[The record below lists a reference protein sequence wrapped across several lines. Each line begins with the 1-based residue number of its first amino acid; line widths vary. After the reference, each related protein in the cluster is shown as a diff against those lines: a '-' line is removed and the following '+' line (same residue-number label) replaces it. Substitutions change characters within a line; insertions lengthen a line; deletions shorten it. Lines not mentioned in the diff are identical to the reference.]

1 MPIDVNSYN
10 AQFSQFVKLAERQM
24 QAGKAKAF
32 ASLGAEGATGLAAR
46 DIKPGSG
53 DSVHAWIRYKDSK
66 IANDAVRELFRQS
79 VAAMFGGNDRIPE
92 DVQKAMLLKDYGKM
106 LALYSS
112 IANGDYNEG
121 LDREAAI
128 RLEDRAGSH
137 MTHIAVFK
145 ESIDRALGAPLG
157 TGLVPF
163 AGAFNADAISGPDIL
178 DDLMR

>member
-1 MPIDVNSYN
+1 MPIDVNNYN
-10 AQFSQFVKLAERQM
+10 AQFSQFVQFAERQM

-92 DVQKAMLLKDYGKM
+92 DVQKAMLLTKLLPTTENNSNNGK
-106 LALYSS
+106 LLTK
-112 IANGDYNEG
+112 IF
-121 LDREAAI
+121 
-128 RLEDRAGSH
+128 
-137 MTHIAVFK
+137 FK
-145 ESIDRALGAPLG
+145 LL
-157 TGLVPF
+157 T
-163 AGAFNADAISGPDIL
+163 
-178 DDLMR
+178 